1 MTYFF
6 KVLAL
11 ALCMAGSTAT
21 AQSGTRILAMGDSFF
36 ATNSAQNKAIPNVLA
51 KILREPVR
59 NRAVA
64 GARII
69 YRLPISGSLGFKIE
83 QQYKPGTWDWIVI
96 NGGGNDLMLGCGCN
110 RCDARMNK
118 MISRDGTKGEIP
130 RLIAKLG
137 KTNARIV
144 YSGYFRTP
152 GTESPIEGCGD
163 EGQELDARLT
173 RMAQRD
179 KGVWFVSMADVVP
192 YGDRSFHRFDMIHP
206 SPKGSATAATRIA
219 KVILKHR

>member
-11 ALCMAGSTAT
+11 ALCMASSTAT

-59 NRAVA
+59 NRTVA

-83 QQYKPGTWDWIVI
+83 QQYKPGPWD
-96 NGGGNDLMLGCGCN
+96 
-110 RCDARMNK
+110 
-118 MISRDGTKGEIP
+118 
-130 RLIAKLG
+130 
-137 KTNARIV
+137 
-144 YSGYFRTP
+144 
-152 GTESPIEGCGD
+152 
-163 EGQELDARLT
+163 
-173 RMAQRD
+173 
-179 KGVWFVSMADVVP
+179 
-192 YGDRSFHRFDMIHP
+192 
-206 SPKGSATAATRIA
+206 
-219 KVILKHR
+219 

>member
-110 RCDARMNK
+110 RCDAHMNK

-130 RLIAKLG
+130 RLIAKLN

-144 YSGYFRTP
+144 SSGYFRTP
-152 GTESPIEGCGD
+152 GTEFPIEGCGD

-192 YGDRSFHRFDMIHP
+192 HGGRSFHRFDMIHP
-206 SPKGSATAATRIA
+206 SPKGSAAAAKRIA
-219 KVILKHR
+219 KVISKHR